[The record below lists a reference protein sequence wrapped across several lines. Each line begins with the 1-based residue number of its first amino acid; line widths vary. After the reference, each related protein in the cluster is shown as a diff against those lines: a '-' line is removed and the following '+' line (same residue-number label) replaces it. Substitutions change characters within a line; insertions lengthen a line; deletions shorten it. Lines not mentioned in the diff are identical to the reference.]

1 MSQDRR
7 DDELD
12 ALLAPLRDEAAPADL
27 IASWQRGVQAE
38 RGRSALT
45 AGGRR
50 PGWRAWLLPV
60 TASLLVGFALGLLA
74 ARRGADAESAA
85 SSTTIET
92 IYANAE

>member
-12 ALLAPLRDEAAPADL
+12 SLLAPLRDEAVPVDL
-27 IASWQRGVQAE
+27 VANWQRGVHAE
-38 RGRSALT
+38 RGRRALS

-60 TASLLVGFALGLLA
+60 TASLLVGFGLGMLA
-74 ARRGADAESAA
+74 ARRGADSESTAP
-85 SSTTIET
+85 STTIET
-92 IYANAE
+92 IYAKAE